1 MAKTSGLLTSALL
14 ALALASVLPVAA
26 HAALANDPTF
36 IAEMNAAYGT
46 HFQAQGQQA
55 QAPAQK

>member
-26 HAALANDPTF
+26 HASLANDPSF

-46 HFQAQGQQA
+46 HFQAQQA